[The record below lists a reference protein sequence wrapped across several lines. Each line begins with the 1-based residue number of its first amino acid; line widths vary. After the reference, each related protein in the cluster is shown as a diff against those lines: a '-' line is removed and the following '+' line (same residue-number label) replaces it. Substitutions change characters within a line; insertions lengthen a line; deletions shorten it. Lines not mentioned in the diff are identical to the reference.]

1 MNYIY
6 SKIKQYRSVLNI
18 VAICC
23 FCVILIIFIFSS
35 CNAGKAADV
44 STDGSTEETTSV
56 TTTESN
62 SEIEET
68 KPEESSPNLIST
80 PITFNDVQYIE
91 LYNIEDT
98 EKKIEELAGYIQ
110 QLTTAINSDMY
121 EFPARYTM
129 QLENSRLLLIQT
141 SYQANLETLKTWK
154 EEYYY
159 AYKTLDFFIQNGY
172 SKEVACGIIGNMM
185 VETSGTSL
193 SLKPTIYSPGRSH
206 YGLCQWYLK
215 YKPFM
220 ANTTFEKQL
229 EYLLSDI
236 PVEFKTFGKCYK
248 KGFTAEDFLAV
259 TSVEDAAEIFAK
271 VYERPGAGTYT
282 KRRQCAAKAYEYFTL
297 PSAIC
302 G

>member
-6 SKIKQYRSVLNI
+6 DMIKKHRSILNI
-18 VAICC
+18 IAICC
-23 FCVILIIFIFSS
+23 FCIILFVLTFNS
-35 CNAGKAADV
+35 CNASKA
-44 STDGSTEETTSV
+44 TYMP
-56 TTTESN
+56 TES
-62 SEIEET
+62 IITET
-68 KPEESSPNLIST
+68 SSATTAGLDQESKETEPEESKPALIDT
-80 PITFNDVQYIE
+80 PITFNDIQYIE
-91 LYNIEDT
+91 LYNIEET
-98 EKKIEELAGYIQ
+98 EKKIEELAICIH
-110 QLTTAINSDMY
+110 QLTEAIDSETY

-129 QLENSRLLLIQT
+129 QLENSRLMLIEA
-141 SYQANLETLKTWK
+141 SYQANLEALKAWK
-154 EEYYY
+154 NEYYY
-159 AYKTLDFFIQNGY
+159 AYRTLDFLMQNGY

-193 SLKPTIYSPGRSH
+193 SLNPTIYSPGRSH

-220 ANTTFEKQL
+220 ANMTFEKQL

-236 PVEFKTFGKCYK
+236 PVEFKTFGRCYK

-259 TSVEDAAEIFAK
+259 TSAEDAAEIFAK

-297 PSAIC
+297 PPAIC

>member
-6 SKIKQYRSVLNI
+6 SKIKQYRSILNI

-23 FCVILIIFIFSS
+23 FCVILLIFAFSS

-44 STDGSTEETTSV
+44 STDDSTEV
-56 TTTESN
+56 TTAITESN
-62 SEIEET
+62 SEAEET
-68 KPEESSPNLIST
+68 SPEESTQALIST
-80 PITFNDVQYIE
+80 PITFNDIQYIE
-91 LYNIEDT
+91 LYNIEET
-98 EKKIEELAGYIQ
+98 EKKIEALAVCIQ
-110 QLTTAINSDMY
+110 QLTDAIDSGMY

-129 QLENSRLLLIQT
+129 QLENSRLLLIEA
-141 SYQANLETLKTWK
+141 SYQANLETLKAWK
-154 EEYYY
+154 DEYYY
-159 AYKTLDFFIQNGY
+159 AYETLDFLMQNGY

-193 SLKPTIYSPGRSH
+193 SLNPTIYSPGKSH

-220 ANTTFEKQL
+220 ANMTFEKQL

-259 TSVEDAAEIFAK
+259 TSAEDAAEIFAK

-297 PSAIC
+297 PPAIC
-302 G
+302 Y

>member
-6 SKIKQYRSVLNI
+6 NRIKKHRSILNI
-18 VAICC
+18 IAICC
-23 FCVILIIFIFSS
+23 FCIILFILTFNSY
-35 CNAGKAADV
+35 NASKATYV
-44 STDGSTEETTSV
+44 STESVITETSSATTAGLDQ
-56 TTTESN
+56 ESK
-62 SEIEET
+62 ET
-68 KPEESSPNLIST
+68 KPEEIKPALIDT
-80 PITFNDVQYIE
+80 PITFNDIQYIE
-91 LYNIEDT
+91 LYNIEET
-98 EKKIEELAGYIQ
+98 EKKIEELAVCIN
-110 QLTTAINSDMY
+110 QLTEAIDSEMY

-129 QLENSRLLLIQT
+129 QLENSRLLLIEA
-141 SYQANLETLKTWK
+141 SYQANLEALKAWK
-154 EEYYY
+154 NEYYY
-159 AYKTLDFFIQNGY
+159 AYRTLDFLMQNGY

-185 VETSGTSL
+185 VETSGTAL

-220 ANTTFEKQL
+220 ANMTFEKQL

-236 PVEFKTFGKCYK
+236 PVEFKTFGRCYK

-259 TSVEDAAEIFAK
+259 TSAEEAAEIFAK

-297 PSAIC
+297 PPAIC

>member
-6 SKIKQYRSVLNI
+6 SKIRQYRPLLN
-18 VAICC
+18 VAVICC
-23 FCVILIIFIFSS
+23 FCVTLLIFVFSS

-44 STDGSTEETTSV
+44 STGSTTEETSV
-56 TTTESN
+56 VSTIEPS
-62 SEIEET
+62 SEVDET
-68 KPEESSPNLIST
+68 KPEESTPTLIST
-80 PITFNDVQYIE
+80 PITFNDMQYVE
-91 LYNIEDT
+91 LYNIEET
-98 EKKIEELAGYIQ
+98 EKKIEELAACIR
-110 QLTTAINSDMY
+110 QLTEAIDSGMY

-129 QLENSRLLLIQT
+129 QLENSRLLLIEA
-141 SYQANLETLKTWK
+141 SYQADLEALKAWK
-154 EEYYY
+154 NEYYY
-159 AYKTLDFFIQNGY
+159 AYRTLDFLIQNGY

-193 SLKPTIYSPGRSH
+193 SLNPTIYSPGRSH

-220 ANTTFEKQL
+220 ANMTFEKQL

-259 TSVEDAAEIFAK
+259 TNAEDAAEIFAK

-282 KRRQCAAKAYEYFTL
+282 KRRQCAAKAYKYFTL
-297 PSAIC
+297 PPAIC
-302 G
+302 Y

>member
-6 SKIKQYRSVLNI
+6 SKIKQYRSILNI

-23 FCVILIIFIFSS
+23 SCIILLIFIFSS
-35 CNAGKAADV
+35 CNAGNAVDLSAE
-44 STDGSTEETTSV
+44 SYIEETTTVS
-56 TTTESN
+56 TAEP
-62 SEIEET
+62 EA
-68 KPEESSPNLIST
+68 EESTPALISI
-80 PITFNDVQYIE
+80 PITFNDMQYIE

-98 EKKIEELAGYIQ
+98 EKKLDELAACIR
-110 QLTTAINSDMY
+110 QLTEAIDSGMY

-129 QLENSRLLLIQT
+129 QLENSRLLLIEA
-141 SYQANLETLKTWK
+141 SYQANLEALKAWK
-154 EEYYY
+154 NECYY
-159 AYKTLDFFIQNGY
+159 AYRTLDFLVQNGY

-193 SLKPTIYSPGRSH
+193 SLNPTIYSPGSSH

-220 ANTTFEKQL
+220 ANMTFEKQL

-248 KGFTAEDFLAV
+248 KGFTAEDFLVITNA
-259 TSVEDAAEIFAK
+259 EDAAEIFAK

-297 PSAIC
+297 PPAIC
-302 G
+302 Y

>member
-23 FCVILIIFIFSS
+23 FCVILLIFTFNS
-35 CNAGKAADV
+35 CNASKAVDL
-44 STDGSTEETTSV
+44 STESSTEEATSA

-62 SEIEET
+62 SATEET
-68 KPEESSPNLIST
+68 KSEESSPTLIST

-91 LYNIEDT
+91 SYNIEDT

-129 QLENSRLLLIQT
+129 QLENSRLLLIQA
-141 SYQANLETLKTWK
+141 SYQANLEALKTWK

-159 AYKTLDFFIQNGY
+159 AYETLDFFIQNGY

-193 SLKPTIYSPGRSH
+193 SLNPTIYSPGRGH

-220 ANTTFEKQL
+220 ANMTFEKQL

-259 TSVEDAAEIFAK
+259 TNAEDAAEIFAK

-297 PSAIC
+297 PPAIC
-302 G
+302 Y

>member
-23 FCVILIIFIFSS
+23 FCVIFIIFIFSS

-44 STDGSTEETTSV
+44 STGGSTEETTSV

-62 SEIEET
+62 SATEET
-68 KPEESSPNLIST
+68 KPEESSPTLIST

-98 EKKIEELAGYIQ
+98 ENKIEELAGYIQ

-141 SYQANLETLKTWK
+141 SYQANLDALKTWK

-172 SKEVACGIIGNMM
+172 SREVACGIIGNMM

-193 SLKPTIYSPGRSH
+193 SLNPTIYSPGRSH

-248 KGFTAEDFLAV
+248 KGFTVEDFLAV
-259 TSVEDAAEIFAK
+259 TSAEDAAEIFAK

-297 PSAIC
+297 PPAIC
-302 G
+302 Y